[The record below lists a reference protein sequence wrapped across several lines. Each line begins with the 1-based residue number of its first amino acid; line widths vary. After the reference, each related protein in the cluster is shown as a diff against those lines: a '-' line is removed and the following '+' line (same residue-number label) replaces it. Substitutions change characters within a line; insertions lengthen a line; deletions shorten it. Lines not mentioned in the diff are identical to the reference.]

1 MKPFCRCIFF
11 PYIEIW
17 FNIDSFYAV
26 QSDNIKFSGRFI
38 VFNRISGGSNDP
50 ARWNRMGTKC
60 FILQKLQHS
69 GNQRFGY
76 TVDLIDKKDSFFT
89 AGFFY
94 LFINRSNDLAHGV
107 FCYGIFFSLKILFYN
122 DRETDS
128 TLACMMCNCISN
140 QSDSTFSGGLFH
152 DRCFADTGR
161 PDQENRSLSDRWQEI
176 MAIRIFTRI
185 DLYGLEKFLFC
196 FFDIHKMWY
205 PFCI

>member
-11 PYIEIW
+11 PYIEIR

-50 ARWNRMGTKC
+50 AGWNRMCTKC

-89 AGFFY
+89 AGFFH
-94 LFINRSNDLAHGV
+94 LFINRSNDLAHSV
-107 FCYGIFFSLKILFYN
+107 LCYGIFSSLKILFYN

-128 TLACMMCNCISN
+128 TLACMMRNCISD
-140 QSDSTFSGGLFH
+140 QADSTFSGGLFH
-152 DRCFADTGR
+152 DRCFADAGR
-161 PDQENRSLSDRWQEI
+161 TNQ
-176 MAIRIFTRI
+176 
-185 DLYGLEKFLFC
+185 
-196 FFDIHKMWY
+196 
-205 PFCI
+205 